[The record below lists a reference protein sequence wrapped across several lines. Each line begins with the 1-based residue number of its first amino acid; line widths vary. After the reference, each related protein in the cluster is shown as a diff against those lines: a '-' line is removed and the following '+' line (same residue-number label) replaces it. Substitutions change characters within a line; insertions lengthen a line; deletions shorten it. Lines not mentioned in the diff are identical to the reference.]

1 MQVTARD
8 QRPAARARREQ
19 IVAAAIDVI
28 ATSGYRSATFQ
39 TIAAAAGI
47 KSTRTISY
55 HFAGKDDLIAA
66 VVEDVFSTITAF
78 MAHARIATDS
88 FDSALETTIRATVAL
103 NDAHRASMQALM
115 SIFLEHYPA
124 GGSSTYGPDEET
136 AVMSPIQQV
145 LVDGQK
151 AGEFTDFDAEIMAAT
166 IQRSLDGVAFLLR
179 THPDLDLD
187 HYADELVSTFRRA
200 TRR

>member
-1 MQVTARD
+1 MDDLSPT
-8 QRPAARARREQ
+8 ARARREQ

-28 ATSGYRSATFQ
+28 SASGYRAATFQ

-55 HFAGKDDLIAA
+55 HFTDKDDLIAA
-66 VVEDVFSTITAF
+66 VVENVFSTIAAF
-78 MAHARIATDS
+78 MAEARVPTDS
-88 FDSALETTIRATVAL
+88 FDSALEATIRATVAL
-103 NDAHRASMQALM
+103 NGAHRASMQALM
-115 SIFLEHYPA
+115 SIFLEHHPA
-124 GGSSTYGPDEET
+124 DGWSTYGADEET
-136 AVMSPIQQV
+136 AVMSPIQQI

-151 AGEFTDFDAEIMAAT
+151 AGEFTDFDTDIMAAT
-166 IQRSLDGVAFLLR
+166 VQRSLDGIAYLLR

-200 TRR
+200 TRRCPT